1 LLLLPLQTQK
11 IMKKTL
17 LTIALAF
24 TGFCANSQV
33 IFSVEEPASIAG
45 GYELTYAAITDWG
58 VPDMLITSNAVLD
71 TVQLAL
77 DTSPTADSLMC
88 DVATPGSL
96 TGKIAL
102 LYRGSCEFGEKALS
116 AQNAGAIAVIV
127 INNISGSPV
136 GMGGGAQGLNVTI
149 PVVMVSDVTGA
160 LLKEKL
166 LNGETV
172 IAFIGNKADYYENDL
187 GTANKYLMTTE
198 AQAVPAALAL
208 NSTEFPVDLGLYVF
222 NYGSV
227 QQTGA
232 TVTAQITYN
241 DATIYSETSN
251 SFDFVAGTATE
262 DSIWVDFPAFSSS
275 AFSEGV
281 YAITYT
287 LTPTVTD
294 DYPAD
299 NIITT
304 KFFLTENMLSLARL
318 DANGLPTVDQGS
330 KPNPQNGSFTTCINY
345 RNANASRIGA
355 QGIYFGTLKNAADG
369 DMIGEEI
376 LVQGYQWNDQFND
389 TDDAA
394 LDFAL
399 LEELGAGSYTFSE
412 DLQDTMIYQAFDTPF
427 LLQDNQRYLF
437 CVTATSQTIFLAY
450 DTQTKYDQIELI
462 QKQPIG
468 PIKNADAWSLGFE
481 GNPVPAIG
489 VKTFA
494 AAEAGILET
503 NTVEANVYPN
513 PAKDQVIVSIKGY
526 TGDAAMTVT
535 DLAGKTVMNTTVTTD
550 ANGKVKVNTAE
561 LNNGMYIINLQMTDG
576 TVSKVNVVINK

>member
-1 LLLLPLQTQK
+1 
-11 IMKKTL
+11 MKKTL

-45 GYELTYAAITDWG
+45 GYELTYAPNTDWG
-58 VPDMLITSNAVLD
+58 VPDMLVTANAVLD
-71 TVQLAL
+71 TVVMAYDL
-77 DTSPTADSLMC
+77 TPTADSLMC
-88 DVATPGSL
+88 DVAAVGSL
-96 TGKIAL
+96 SGKIAM
-102 LYRGSCEFGEKALS
+102 LYRGDCEFGVKALN
-116 AQNAGAIAVIV
+116 AQNAGAIAVII

-160 LLKEKL
+160 LIKEKL
-166 LNGETV
+166 MNGETV
-172 IAFIGNKADYYENDL
+172 IAFIGNKENYYANDL
-187 GTANKYLMTTE
+187 GTANKYIMTTE

-222 NYGSV
+222 NYGSI

-232 TVTAQITYN
+232 TVSAQITFNGSPIYN
-241 DATIYSETSN
+241 EVSN
-251 SFDFVAGTATE
+251 SFDFVLGTATE
-262 DSIWVDFPAFSSS
+262 DSVWVDFPAFSSS
-275 AFSEGV
+275 SFSAGV

-287 LTPTVTD
+287 ITPTVTD
-294 DYPAD
+294 DYPSD
-299 NIITT
+299 NVITT
-304 KFFLTENMLSLARL
+304 KFVLTDDILSLARL
-318 DANGLPTVDQGS
+318 DDNGLPTIDQGS
-330 KPNPQNGSFTTCINY
+330 KPNPQNGAFTTCINY
-345 RNANASRIGA
+345 RNANASRIGVE
-355 QGIYFGTLKNAADG
+355 GIYFGALKNVADG

-389 TDDAA
+389 VDDVA

-399 LEELGAGSYTFSE
+399 LDELGSGSYTFSE
-412 DLQDTMIYQAFDTPF
+412 DLQDTLIYQAFDTPF

-468 PIKNADAWSLGFE
+468 PIKNDVTWSLGFE
-481 GNPVPAIG
+481 GNPVPAVG
-489 VKTFA
+489 VKTFP

-503 NTVEANVYPN
+503 NIIEANVYPN

-526 TGDAAMTVT
+526 SGEAVMTVT
-535 DLAGKTVMNTTVTTD
+535 DLAGKMVMNTTVSTD

-561 LNNGMYIINLQMTDG
+561 LNNGMYIINLQMADG

>member
-1 LLLLPLQTQK
+1 
-11 IMKKTL
+11 MKKTL

-58 VPDMLITSNAVLD
+58 VPDMMITSNAVLD
-71 TVQLAL
+71 TVKLAL
-77 DTSPTADSLMC
+77 DTSPAADSLMC
-88 DVATPGSL
+88 DVATAGSL

-102 LYRGSCEFGEKALS
+102 LYRGSCEFGLKAKK
-116 AQNAGAIAVIV
+116 AQDAGAIAVIIV
-127 INNISGSPV
+127 NNISGSPV
-136 GMGGGAQGLNVTI
+136 GMGGGAEGLNVTI

-160 LLKEKL
+160 LLKAKIE
-166 LNGETV
+166 NGEDV
-172 IAFIGNKADYYENDL
+172 IVFIGNKANYYANDL
-187 GTANKYLMTTE
+187 GTANKYIMTTE
-198 AQAVPAALAL
+198 AQAVPASVAL
-208 NSTEFPVDLGLYVF
+208 NSTEFPVNLGLYVF

-232 TVTAQITYN
+232 TVTADITYN
-241 DATIYSETSN
+241 GTSIYNETSN
-251 SFDFVAGTATE
+251 SFDFVAGTSTE
-262 DSIWVDFPAFSSS
+262 DSVWVDFPAFSSS
-275 AFSEGV
+275 AFAVGE

-287 LTPTVTD
+287 LTATVTD

-299 NIITT
+299 NVITT
-304 KFFLTENMLSLARL
+304 KFIFTDDLISLGRL
-318 DANGLPTVDQGS
+318 DENGLPAIDQGS

-355 QGIYFGTLKNAADG
+355 QGIYFGTLKNTADG

-389 TDDAA
+389 TEDAA

-399 LEELGAGSYTFSE
+399 LEELGSGSYTFSE

-427 LLQDNQRYLF
+427 LLQDDQRYLF
-437 CVTATSQTIFLAY
+437 CVTANSQTIFLAY
-450 DTQTKYDQIELI
+450 DTKTKYDQLELI

-468 PIKNADAWSLGFE
+468 PIKNADTWSLGFE
-481 GNPVPAIG
+481 GNPVPAVG
-489 VKTFA
+489 VKTFP

-526 TGDAAMTVT
+526 TGDATMTVT